1 MIGWSN
7 PLLVAPIVLPL
18 FAGALMLFFDD
29 PRRSVRAGISLAAV
43 IANLG
48 LSLASLLAAD
58 SSGVVTKVY
67 LLGNWPAPFGIVLA
81 LDRLSALMLLLTAV
95 LATATLLF
103 SLARWHRVGVYFH
116 PLFQFLL
123 AGLNGAFLT
132 GDLFN
137 LFVFFEVLL
146 AASYGLVLYGGGI
159 ARIRSGMHYIVI
171 NLAASLLFLIG
182 VSLIYGV
189 TGTLNLSDIAAR
201 VPIVAPGE
209 RVPLEAGAAILA
221 IAFLVKAGMWPLSF
235 WLPGAYAAAAA
246 PVAAIFAIMTKVGIY
261 AVLRLS
267 LLLFGAGAGESAG
280 LGAQVLLYGGMAT
293 IAFGMLGVLAAQDMA
308 RMAGFAVLVS
318 TGTLLAAIGADRVE
332 VTAGALFYLATS
344 ILALGAFYLV
354 VELVERGREF
364 GADMLALTRE
374 IFGDPE
380 EAGAGQEEDV
390 GPRIPAMMAVLG
402 VSFLTSALLIA
413 GLPPLAGFVAKFA
426 ILSGLFRGS
435 GPDSSIA
442 GADWVLAALLILSS
456 LLVLIAM
463 CRTGIRALWSPED
476 REVPR
481 VMVLEIAPVAGLL
494 LVCVGLTIWAGPVM
508 AYMEATAR
516 SLHDPA
522 AYIGDVLAAPRMGP
536 LWPELPE

>member
-1 MIGWSN
+1 MIGRSDL
-7 PLLVAPIVLPL
+7 LLVTPIVLPL
-18 FAGALMLFFDD
+18 LAGALMLFFDD
-29 PRRSVRAGISLAAV
+29 SRRSVRAGIGLAAT
-43 IANLG
+43 ISNLG
-48 LSLASLLAAD
+48 LGLALLLGANSAD
-58 SSGVVTKVY
+58 DVTRVY
-67 LLGNWPAPFGIVLA
+67 PLGNWPAPFGIVLV
-81 LDRLSALMLLLTAV
+81 LDRLSALLLVLTAV
-95 LATATLLF
+95 LATAALLF

-159 ARIRSGMHYIVI
+159 ARVRSGMHYIVI
-171 NLAASLLFLIG
+171 NLAASFLFLIG

-189 TGTLNLSDIAAR
+189 TGTLNLSDIALR
-201 VPIVAPGE
+201 VPLVAPGE
-209 RVPLEAGAAILA
+209 RMLLETGAAILA

-235 WLPGAYAAAAA
+235 WLPGAYAAAAT
-246 PVAAIFAIMTKVGIY
+246 PVAAVFAVMTKVGIY

-267 LLLFGAGAGESAG
+267 LLFFGDGAGASAG
-280 LGAQVLLYGGMAT
+280 LGDQVLLYGGLAT
-293 IAFGMLGVLAAQDMA
+293 IAFGTLGVIAAQDMM

-318 TGTLLAAIGADRVE
+318 TGTLLAAIGVDRAE

-374 IFGDPE
+374 VFGDLE
-380 EAGAGQEEDV
+380 EADAGQEEEV
-390 GPRIPAMMAVLG
+390 GPRIPAVMAILG
-402 VSFLTSALLIA
+402 ASFLASALLIA
-413 GLPPLAGFVAKFA
+413 GLPPLAGFVAKLA

-435 GPDSSIA
+435 VPDGLMA
-442 GADWVLAALLILSS
+442 GSDWVLVAFLILSG

-463 CRTGIRALWSPED
+463 CRAGIRGLWSLED

-481 VMVLEIAPVAGLL
+481 VMALEIASVVGLL
-494 LVCVGLTIWAGPVM
+494 LVCVGLTIWAGPVL

-522 AYIGDVLAAPRMGP
+522 AYIGDVLAAPRSGSLSEEP
-536 LWPELPE
+536 PE